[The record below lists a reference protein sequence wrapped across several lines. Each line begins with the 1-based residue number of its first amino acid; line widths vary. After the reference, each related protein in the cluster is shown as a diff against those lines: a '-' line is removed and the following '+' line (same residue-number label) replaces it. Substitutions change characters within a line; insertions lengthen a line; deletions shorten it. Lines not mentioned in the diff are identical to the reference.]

1 MSLECILCPQ
11 STVYVLRAQ
20 FMSLY
25 YSLCPKVQFISS
37 ENSLY
42 PYIIVYVQ
50 KYSLCLQGNVYVL
63 RVQFMSTRVQFI
75 STEYCSCP
83 KNSFIPKSTV
93 YVLREQ
99 FMSIYNSLCPSRT
112 VYVHI

>member
-1 MSLECILCPQ
+1 MSLYYRLCPQSAVYVLRVQFTSLECILCPQ
-11 STVYVLRAQ
+11 STVYVLRVQ

-25 YSLCPKVQFISS
+25 YSLCPKVQFISC

-63 RVQFMSTRVQFI
+63 RVQFM
-75 STEYCSCP
+75 
-83 KNSFIPKSTV
+83 
-93 YVLREQ
+93 
-99 FMSIYNSLCPSRT
+99 
-112 VYVHI
+112 